1 MKIMEVLS
9 ILSGAIDALSY
20 MGYYDTE
27 EMLALEEAEA
37 ELYKYVKEKEGLKN
51 ENKNVMCCVYGSLN
65 LLRGMFFK
73 FIDTSGE

>member
-37 ELYKYVKEKEGLKN
+37 ELYKYVKEKEGLK
-51 ENKNVMCCVYGSLN
+51 
-65 LLRGMFFK
+65 
-73 FIDTSGE
+73 